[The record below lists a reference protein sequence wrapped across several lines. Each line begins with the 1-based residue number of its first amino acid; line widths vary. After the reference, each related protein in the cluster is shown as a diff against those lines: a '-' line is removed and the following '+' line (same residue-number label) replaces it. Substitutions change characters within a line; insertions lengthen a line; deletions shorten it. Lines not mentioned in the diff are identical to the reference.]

1 MLKEKKN
8 VLNQTNKPT
17 TMDTLRWMHLGAALA
32 HGCQAIGG
40 FYLTNVTY
48 KDRGLFQLE
57 NAVANGK
64 SLVGQPYRLGNLVS
78 AFPALSTLNHVWS
91 LVDRSGY
98 DQVLKQGYNPVRW
111 SEYSLSAGLMYVVI
125 AQLCGI
131 NDIKPLSMLLL
142 SNIALQYSGYAIER
156 DIADKRQSS
165 ARRGEVMGFTVFIS
179 TWLPLFVAFFT
190 SLRQTPDDING
201 VLYSIVFILF
211 GLMLCFGVVSVLQ
224 QRGRIQRF
232 ETVEKSYLVL
242 SLVSKTLLT
251 NLTLFGALFSKR

>member
-1 MLKEKKN
+1 
-8 VLNQTNKPT
+8 
-17 TMDTLRWMHLGAALA
+17 MDTLGWMHFGAALA
-32 HGCQAIGG
+32 HGCQAVYG

-64 SLVGQPYRLGNLVS
+64 TLVGQPYRLGNLVS

-91 LVDRSGY
+91 FLDRSGY

-111 SEYSLSAGLMYVVI
+111 SEYSVSAGLMYIVI

-131 NDIKPLSMLLL
+131 NDVKPLGMLAL
-142 SNIALQYSGYAIER
+142 SNAALQYSGYAIER
-156 DIADKRQSS
+156 DVADNRCQTS
-165 ARRGEVMGFTVFIS
+165 AKRGEIIGFTIFIS

-190 SLRQTPDDING
+190 SLKQAPGDISG
-201 VLYSIVFILF
+201 VVYSIVFILF
-211 GLMLCFGVVSVLQ
+211 SLMLCFGVVSVLH
-224 QRGRIQRF
+224 QRGRITRF

-242 SLVSKTLLT
+242 SLVSKSLLT
-251 NLTLFGALFSKR
+251 NLTLFGALFSRRTENSMV